1 VVIAAHNAADSLGE
15 AVESALA
22 QTLSPLAV
30 IVVDVGSTDGTD
42 SVLEQY
48 RNRVTYLHKERG
60 CRSEGT
66 RGIASNP
73 AIFLPPFPKT
83 ICPTEAASFWFTARG
98 RRSGRTPRRRDP
110 RQATNWPP

>member
-42 SVLEQY
+42 SILEQY
-48 RNRVTYLHKERG
+48 RDRVTY
-60 CRSEGT
+60 
-66 RGIASNP
+66 P
-73 AIFLPPFPKT
+73 
-83 ICPTEAASFWFTARG
+83 
-98 RRSGRTPRRRDP
+98 
-110 RQATNWPP
+110 